1 MYFQY
6 KCSYYS
12 TARRR
17 KTLQPI
23 AVFRA
28 YQRFFPLPSI
38 SHCSLVGPRNIY
50 TSTAKKR
57 IEAHARHDVGVLPC
71 YAGAN
76 NYRLSGP
83 LIVLAT
89 LCLACQCLSRMTLYP
104 GLEYKDLVRHLV
116 VKRVSC
122 IQSLRLFIYRTKCI

>member
-12 TARRR
+12 TARHR

-28 YQRFFPLPSI
+28 YQRFYYYFNIALQP
-38 SHCSLVGPRNIY
+38 CWPRNICA
-50 TSTAKKR
+50 SIAKKR
-57 IEAHARHDVGVLPC
+57 IEAHARHGVGVLPC

-76 NYRLSGP
+76 NCRLSGP

-89 LCLACQCLSRMTLYP
+89 LCLACQYLSRMTLYP
-104 GLEYKDLVRHLV
+104 ELECKDLVRHLV

-122 IQSLRLFIYRTKCI
+122 FQSLRLFIYRTKCI